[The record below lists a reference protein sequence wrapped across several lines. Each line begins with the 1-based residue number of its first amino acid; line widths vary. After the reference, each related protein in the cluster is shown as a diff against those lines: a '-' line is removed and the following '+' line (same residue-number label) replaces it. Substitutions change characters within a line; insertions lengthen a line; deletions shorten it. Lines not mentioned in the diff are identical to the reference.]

1 MSTVGDYLMKHLGSM
16 KDTKVVSTMA
26 TGVRLAQYPDGSQK
40 IQGAYA
46 WTQGFTTGFVWM
58 DLPVVMVGMSGQ
70 IIEEDAL
77 DE

>member
-1 MSTVGDYLMKHLGSM
+1 MSTVEDYLVKHLGNI

-40 IQGAYA
+40 IQGAYS
-46 WTQGFTTGFVWM
+46 WVKGFTTGFVWM